1 MTDLPIAITLDH
13 DGFIRSMAILVQRSW
28 ISPYVTQ
35 GWHHIVLWD
44 LSILV
49 HHSHYNKMSVISLT
63 RVQAAV
69 VVASVQRGHA
79 LDMGLR
85 QAPHL
90 WPYHEQSI

>member
-1 MTDLPIAITLDH
+1 MTDLPSAITLDH

-28 ISPYVTQ
+28 ISPHVTQ

-44 LSILV
+44 LGILV

-69 VVASVQRGHA
+69 VVAGVQKGHA
-79 LDMGLR
+79 LDTDLR

-90 WPYHEQSI
+90 GSYHEHSI